1 MHERRFVPEVARLLT
16 FLRSSPTHERP
27 YKAAAMLLCG
37 LWWLGA
43 APRVKIE
50 RFSKDGWEA
59 AVAAGGKF
67 PAWQAA
73 VLAGEKF
80 RPCVGKGATTDE
92 WCGRM
97 VKEPPGQCPGS
108 APSAPQAVPGSSG
121 WPGAPREGAGP
132 ATALGAPSCFKAAD
146 VPPLTIQVR
155 PQLQLDP
162 TQLQLRAVQVLQ
174 VGRLREPQRVQPDQL
189 VVHDAARMRH
199 QWAAS
204 LQLQ

>member
-1 MHERRFVPEVARLLT
+1 MKGVLARFVPEVARLLT

-27 YKAAAMLLCG
+27 YKAAAMLLCA

-50 RFSKDGWEA
+50 RFSKGGWEA

-97 VKEPPGQCPGS
+97 VKEPPGQCP
-108 APSAPQAVPGSSG
+108 ARLLRLLRPYLAAL
-121 WPGAPREGAGP
+121 AGP
-132 ATALGAPSCFKAAD
+132 ALPGKGPALP
-146 VPPLTIQVR
+146 R
-155 PQLQLDP
+155 PWA
-162 TQLQLRAVQVLQ
+162 LRAALK
-174 VGRLREPQRVQPDQL
+174 PP
-189 VVHDAARMRH
+189 M
-199 QWAAS
+199 S
-204 LQLQ
+204 LL

>member
-1 MHERRFVPEVARLLT
+1 MPLV
-16 FLRSSPTHERP
+16 
-27 YKAAAMLLCG
+27 LCT

-92 WCGRM
+92 WCDRT
-97 VKEPPGQCPGS
+97 VKEPPGQCP
-108 APSAPQAVPGSSG
+108 ARLLRLLRPYLAAL
-121 WPGAPREGAGP
+121 AGP
-132 ATALGAPSCFKAAD
+132 ALPGKGPARPRPWALRASLLKAAD

-162 TQLQLRAVQVLQ
+162 T
-174 VGRLREPQRVQPDQL
+174 
-189 VVHDAARMRH
+189 
-199 QWAAS
+199 
-204 LQLQ
+204 